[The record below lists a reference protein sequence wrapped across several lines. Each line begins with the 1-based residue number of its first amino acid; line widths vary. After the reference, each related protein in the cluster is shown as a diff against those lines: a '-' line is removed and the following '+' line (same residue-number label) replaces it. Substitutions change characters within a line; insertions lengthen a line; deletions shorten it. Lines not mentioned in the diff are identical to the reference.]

1 MILPIV
7 GGPAAG
13 LRQSK
18 ASAVAVVL
26 GSRVGRSSV
35 VVVYVHLGGLCSPWW
50 WFMFTFLTY
59 LVVDVH
65 PKKSW
70 GDDIQLEEHRFLF

>member
-13 LRQSK
+13 RRESK

-35 VVVYVHLGGLCSPWW
+35 INHESHDP
-50 WFMFTFLTY
+50 
-59 LVVDVH
+59 
-65 PKKSW
+65 SS
-70 GDDIQLEEHRFLF
+70 